1 MNALFLAIIS
11 LFAVASSVQGA
22 QWSSDVSMQINKEEG
37 AHQAPACSELALI
50 ALKTEVGQWLQDELI
65 DLFGEDAFTLGQVTS
80 AEVGSTISLIASVD
94 CIDCSK
100 VANKGVAQILM
111 FYMQHMMDEWIDENN
126 AGVLAGC
133 MGEDTIVSDVSVGG
147 KKVRAAVI

>member
-1 MNALFLAIIS
+1 MNALFLALLS
-11 LFAVASSVQGA
+11 LFAVTSSVQGA
-22 QWSSDVSMQINKEEG
+22 QWSSDVSMQINKKG
-37 AHQAPACSELALI
+37 VNQAAACSESALI

-65 DLFGEDAFTLGQVTS
+65 DLFGEDAFTLGQVTGI
-80 AEVGSTISLIASVD
+80 EVGNTISLIASVD
-94 CIDCSK
+94 CLECSK

-133 MGEDTIVSDVSVGG
+133 LGEDTAVSNVSVGG
-147 KKVRAAVI
+147 KNVIAAII